1 MGDDEYSSTG
11 TKIAIFSGVKGV
23 NVVKGVKG
31 KCLFRRQLTWGVI

>member
-31 KCLFRRQLTWGVI
+31 KCFSVAFDWLNRT